1 MEGFCCFLYM
11 PAKLNE
17 KSYSDSV
24 EHVHRS
30 AADHERVGA
39 LLPLSLPPVLPALP
53 REETARYF

>member
-1 MEGFCCFLYM
+1 M

-24 EHVHRS
+24 ERVHRS